1 MLRRRNRTPL
11 DSVGFNISERSAVDL
26 DSAPAP
32 SLNPAPV
39 STPMGFEVDIID
51 DSEYGEADLSRAGF
65 GEDNENG
72 LAARRALFSDSLITS
87 DDYLD

>member
-1 MLRRRNRTPL
+1 MTAPAKPHPL

-26 DSAPAP
+26 DTAPAP

-39 STPMGFEVDIID
+39 NPPVGFEVDIIAD
-51 DSEYGEADLSRAGF
+51 ADYAEADLSRMEF
-65 GEDNENG
+65 GEDKESG
-72 LAARRALFSDSLITS
+72 MAARTELFSDSLITS